1 MGVVEPDLW
10 NGKKLTMITFVYRN
24 QTVEPLFG
32 DQGIVYSVYDDISQ
46 IPHDVDR
53 YIWCYQVPVNAD
65 STQLAQEIAS
75 YRDKLDLVLS
85 KADNNKPFIIFSLVN
100 LFPLKLTGDDVAVD
114 HAVMDFN
121 RHVALLA
128 EQHPRVKWV
137 DFSDFTSRY
146 DVLSLVNW
154 KFFLM
159 SQSLL
164 NPKLAHDFQ
173 AWWQQVERGLA
184 LKRKKCLVL
193 DLDNTLWGGVLG
205 EDGVDG
211 IKLGGD
217 YPGKAF
223 SYWQRALVQLA
234 HNGVILAVC
243 SKNNEADV
251 QEAWDCNPFMEL
263 KREHFSARRIN
274 WSDKVT
280 NIRDIADELN
290 IGLDS
295 IVFIDDSP
303 SERELVKQMLPQV
316 TVPDFP
322 EKPYQ
327 LMPFFKQLVERYFR
341 IYAVTAEDRNKTQQ
355 YQANAMR
362 KAQQA
367 RFADMDSYLRS
378 LAMEIEIILADE
390 FNLPRIAQMTQKTNQ
405 FNLTTRRY
413 TEAEV
418 RQRLNDGW
426 RVYCMSVKDRFGDSG
441 VTGAIFLEQIEWDT
455 VGIDS
460 LLLSCRVLG
469 KGIED
474 AFLGSV
480 LNLLHDEGVQ
490 KVVADYIPTAKN
502 SQTADFYDRMGMECI
517 SIADDSSKH
526 YAMTLDKVFELKD
539 YYNIKVL

>member
-1 MGVVEPDLW
+1 M
-10 NGKKLTMITFVYRN
+10 NTFVYRN
-24 QTVEPLFG
+24 QTVETLFG
-32 DQGIVYSVYDDISQ
+32 DDGIAYSGYGDISLVPQ
-46 IPHDVDR
+46 DVDR

-75 YRDKLDLVLS
+75 YRDKLELVLS
-85 KADNNKPFIIFSLVN
+85 KIDAHKPFIIFSLVN
-100 LFPLKLTGDDVAVD
+100 LFPIKLTGDDVAVD

-121 RHVALLA
+121 RHVAQLA
-128 EQHPRVKWV
+128 EHHPNVKRV

-146 DVLSLVNW
+146 DAYTLVNW
-154 KFFLM
+154 KYFLM
-159 SQSLL
+159 SQSLI
-164 NPKLAHDFQ
+164 NPKLARDFQ
-173 AWWQQVERGLA
+173 AWWQRIEGELA

-217 YPGKAF
+217 YPGNAF
-223 SYWQRALVQLA
+223 SYWQRALLQLSR
-234 HNGVILAVC
+234 NGVILAVC

-263 KREHFSARRIN
+263 KREHFSALRIN
-274 WSDKVT
+274 WTDKVT

-295 IVFIDDSP
+295 FVFIDDNP
-303 SERELVKQMLPQV
+303 AERELVKQMLPQV

-322 EKPYQ
+322 EKLYM
-327 LMPFFKQLVERYFR
+327 LMPFFKELVERYFR

-362 KAQQA
+362 RAQQA
-367 RFADMDSYLRS
+367 RFADLDSYLRS
-378 LAMEIEIILADE
+378 LSMEIDIIPADD
-390 FNLPRIAQMTQKTNQ
+390 FNMPRIAQMTQKTNQ

-413 TEAEV
+413 TEADI

-426 RVYCMSVKDRFGDSG
+426 RVYCMSVRDRFGDSG
-441 VTGAIFLEQIEWDT
+441 VTGAIFLEQIDWDT

-474 AFLGSV
+474 AFLGTV

-490 KVVADYIPTAKN
+490 KVVADYLPTAKN
-502 SQTADFYDRMGMECI
+502 GQTADFYDRMGMECI
-517 SIADDSSKH
+517 GIADDSSKH
-526 YAMTLDKVFELKD
+526 YVMTLDKETEIKD
-539 YYNIKVL
+539 YYKIKVL